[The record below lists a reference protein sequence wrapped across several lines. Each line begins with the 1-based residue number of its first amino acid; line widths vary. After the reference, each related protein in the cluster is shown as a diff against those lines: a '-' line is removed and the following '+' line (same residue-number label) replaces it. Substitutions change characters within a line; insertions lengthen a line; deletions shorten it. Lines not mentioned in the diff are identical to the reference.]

1 MLPLGCKTLPRR
13 VHVKWDQVVRDQ
25 RMVVPMK
32 MLAVGGGALADV
44 EAKGVD
50 VGAGSD
56 RI

>member
-1 MLPLGCKTLPRR
+1 MLPLGCKTLPEGAK
-13 VHVKWDQVVRDQ
+13 VKWDQKGDR
-25 RMVVPMK
+25 RMIVPMK
-32 MLAVGGGALADV
+32 MLAVGAGALADV